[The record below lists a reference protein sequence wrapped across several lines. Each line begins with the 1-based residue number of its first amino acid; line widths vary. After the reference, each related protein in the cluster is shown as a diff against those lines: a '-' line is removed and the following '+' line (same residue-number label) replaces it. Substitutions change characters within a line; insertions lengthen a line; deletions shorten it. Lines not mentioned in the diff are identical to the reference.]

1 MKKTAVEFSVGL
13 FVLIGLIC
21 VGYLTIKLG
30 KKELVG
36 DRYYRLTACFTSISG
51 LKPGAMV
58 EMAGVQIGK
67 VETIQLDQKNYQA
80 VVTLKV
86 EKTVPIFGDSIA
98 SVKTSG
104 LIGDK
109 YVSISP
115 GGVDER
121 LADGGTIPETE
132 SAIDLEKI
140 LSQYAFGK
148 V

>member
-1 MKKTAVEFSVGL
+1 MKKTTVEFSVGL

-36 DRYYRLTACFTSISG
+36 DRYYRLTARFTSISG
-51 LKPGAMV
+51 LKQGAMV

-67 VETIQLDQKNYQA
+67 VETIRLDQENYQA

-121 LADGGTIPETE
+121 LADGGTISETE